1 MFYSF
6 RGIFL
11 FFCNFS
17 LSIKYIKFYIYNH
30 YVYRTIKDFDYDY
43 FFLLSLKRA
52 FSLII
57 TFFNKQII
65 FFCVDF
71 VDYKYKHRLFYFLG
85 FFSFFFFFFFLNFFF
100 YFFFFFF
107 IVFFHFLFD
116 NLFFLSLFVLVVY
129 YNLFLL

>member
-85 FFSFFFFFFFLNFFF
+85 FFSFFFSFFDYDLSFFSFFFRF
-100 YFFFFFF
+100 
-107 IVFFHFLFD
+107 VF
-116 NLFFLSLFVLVVY
+116 
-129 YNLFLL
+129 